1 MASERATIVR
11 DGRLINAGGNRAEP
25 VDILILGDT
34 IAEVGA
40 PGLVAPADAIA
51 IEASNRLMHPGLI
64 NAHMHGHG
72 NLAKGMGDRWTLELL
87 LAAAPWISGGRTLE
101 DKYLTTYVGAI
112 EMLLKGCTAC
122 YDLTVEFPLPSV
134 EGLEACGRAYADAG
148 MRTVLAPM
156 VAEFSFYEAIP
167 GLLDAMP
174 LALQK
179 EVERLR
185 LAPGDA
191 TLNAMRQSM
200 QGWKFDRASVR
211 PAVAPTIP
219 HHCSD
224 DFMRKCAAMAREFD
238 VPLHSHVLESKA
250 QAIVGL
256 KRYGKTPVV
265 HLQDLGLLGPDFTVG
280 HGVWLDQ
287 DDMQRLGDHGSSV
300 AHNPGSN
307 MRLGNGLADVR
318 GMLERKVNVAIGTD
332 GANCSDN
339 LNMYESMRLASMVS
353 KTQGPDTDRWLT
365 TGEVFAAAT
374 ERSARAL
381 GRAHTL
387 GRIAPGYKADIVF
400 LDLHNVNW
408 LPFNNTVNQ
417 LVHTED
423 GTAVHS
429 VMVGG
434 RRLVEDGRLVGV
446 DMVALARRVEEARA
460 RLEGVTA
467 PNKQLFERVEHVVN
481 SFCPGLAKMPY
492 HVDRFGG
499 GHHGHEHASWL
510 HRV

>member
-1 MASERATIVR
+1 MADKRATVIR
-11 DGRLINAGGNRAEP
+11 GGRLVGTGGRRAELA
-25 VDILILGDT
+25 DILIVGDSV
-34 IAEVGA
+34 AEVGPA
-40 PGLVAPADAIA
+40 GLAAPADAIVIDA
-51 IEASNRLMHPGLI
+51 RDRLMHPGLI
-64 NAHMHGHG
+64 NAHTHGHG

-87 LAAAPWISGGRTLE
+87 LAAGPWITGSRTLE
-101 DKYLTTYVGAI
+101 DKYLSTYVGAI

-134 EGLEACGRAYADAG
+134 DGLDACGRAYADAG
-148 MRTVLAPM
+148 MRAVLAPM
-156 VAEFSFYEAIP
+156 VAEFSFFESIP
-167 GLLDAMP
+167 GLIDALPPAM
-174 LALQK
+174 QK

-185 LAPGDA
+185 LAPSDA

-200 QGWKFDRASVR
+200 QSWAFDREYIR

-224 DFMRKCAAMAREFD
+224 DFMRKCATLAREFA
-238 VPLHSHVLESKA
+238 VGLHSHVQESKA
-250 QAIVGL
+250 QVMVGL
-256 KRYGKTPVV
+256 KRYGKTQTA

-280 HGVWLDQ
+280 HGVWLDH
-287 DDMQRLGDHGSSV
+287 DDMSRLGDHGASV

-307 MRLGNGLADVR
+307 MRLGNGLADIR
-318 GMLERKVNVAIGTD
+318 AMLERKVNVGIGTD

-374 ERSARAL
+374 EGSARAL
-381 GRAHTL
+381 GFGDRL
-387 GRIAPGYKADIVF
+387 GRIAPGYKADIVL

-408 LPFNNTVNQ
+408 MPFNDAVNQ

-423 GTAVHS
+423 GSAVRS
-429 VMVGG
+429 VMIG
-434 RRLVEDGRLVGV
+434 GRLVVEDSRMVGV
-446 DMVALARRVEEARA
+446 NMAALARRVEEARA
-460 RLEGVTA
+460 RLEGATL
-467 PNKQLFERVEHVVN
+467 PNRQLFERVEQVVN

-492 HVDRFGG
+492 HIDRFGG
-499 GHHGHEHASWL
+499 GHHGHEHADWA
-510 HRV
+510 RRR

>member
-1 MASERATIVR
+1 MKQPAKIIRG
-11 DGRLINAGGNRAEP
+11 GRLINAGDRRADAA
-25 VDILILGDT
+25 DILIAGDS
-34 IAEVGA
+34 IAEVGP
-40 PGLVAPADAIA
+40 PGLPAPADAIVIDA
-51 IEASNRLMHPGLI
+51 RDRLLHPGLI

-87 LAAAPWISGGRTLE
+87 LAAGPWITGSRTLE
-101 DKYLTTYVGAI
+101 DKYLSTHVGAI

-134 EGLEACGRAYADAG
+134 EGLDACGRAYADAG
-148 MRTVLAPM
+148 MRAVLAPM
-156 VAEFSFYEAIP
+156 VAELSFYEAIP
-167 GLLDAMP
+167 GLLEALP
-174 LALQK
+174 PALQK

-185 LAPGDA
+185 LAPGEA

-200 QGWKFDRASVR
+200 QGWAFDRAQVR

-224 DFMRKCAAMAREFD
+224 DFMRKCATLAREFD
-238 VPLHSHVLESKA
+238 VGLHSHVQESKA
-250 QAIVGL
+250 QVMVGL
-256 KRYGKTPVV
+256 KRYGKTQTA
-265 HLQDLGLLGPDFTVG
+265 HLEDLGLLGPDFTVG
-280 HGVWLDQ
+280 HGVWLDH
-287 DDMQRLGDHGSSV
+287 DDMQRLGDHGASV

-318 GMLERKVNVAIGTD
+318 AMLERKVNVGIGTD

-365 TGEVFAAAT
+365 TGEVLAAAT
-374 ERSARAL
+374 QGSARAL
-381 GRAHTL
+381 GFGDRL

-408 LPFNNTVNQ
+408 LPFNNAVNQ

-423 GTAVHS
+423 GAAVHS

-434 RRLVEDGRLVGV
+434 RMVVEDRRVTGV
-446 DMVALARRVEEARA
+446 DMAALARRVEETRA
-460 RLEGVTA
+460 RLESATR
-467 PNKQLFERVEHVVN
+467 PNKQLFEQVEQVVN

-499 GHHGHEHASWL
+499 GHHGHAHAAWVKR
-510 HRV
+510 H

>member
-1 MASERATIVR
+1 MANERATIVR
-11 DGRLINAGGNRAEP
+11 GGRLINAGDHRAETA
-25 VDILILGDT
+25 DILIVGDT

-40 PGLVAPADAIA
+40 PGLAAPPDAVAVDAR
-51 IEASNRLMHPGLI
+51 NRLMHPGLI

-87 LAAAPWISGGRTLE
+87 LAAGPWISGGRTLE

-148 MRTVLAPM
+148 MRAVLAPM
-156 VAEFSFYEAIP
+156 VAEFSFYQAIP
-167 GLLDAMP
+167 GLFDVLP
-174 LALQK
+174 PALQK
-179 EVERLR
+179 EVERLQV
-185 LAPGDA
+185 APGET
-191 TLNAMRQSM
+191 TLAAMTQALRD
-200 QGWKFDRASVR
+200 WKFDREYIR

-224 DFMRKCAAMAREFD
+224 DFMRKCATLARD
-238 VPLHSHVLESKA
+238 HGAGLHSHVQESKA
-250 QAIVGL
+250 QVIVGL
-256 KRYGKTPVV
+256 KRYGKTQTA
-265 HLQDLGLLGPDFTVG
+265 HLEDLGLLGPDFTVG
-280 HGVWLDQ
+280 HGVWLDH
-287 DDMQRLGDHGSSV
+287 DDMQRLGDHGASV

-307 MRLGNGLADVR
+307 LRLGNGLADIR
-318 GMLERKVNVAIGTD
+318 AMLDRKVNVGIGTD
-332 GANCSDN
+332 GASCSDN

-353 KTQGPDTDRWLT
+353 KTQGPDTDRWLA

-374 ERSARAL
+374 EGSARAL
-381 GRAHTL
+381 GFGDKL

-408 LPFNNTVNQ
+408 LPFNNAVNQ

-423 GTAVHS
+423 GTAVRS

-434 RRLVEDGRLVGV
+434 RMVVENRRMVGV
-446 DMVALARRVEEARA
+446 DMAALARRVEDARA
-460 RLEGVTA
+460 RLEAVTA
-467 PNKQLFERVEHVVN
+467 PNKQLFERVEQIVN

-499 GHHGHEHASWL
+499 GHHRHEHAAWL
-510 HRV
+510 HRA

>member
-1 MASERATIVR
+1 MASERATIIR
-11 DGRLINAGGNRAEP
+11 GGRLINTGGHRAEA
-25 VDILILGDT
+25 VDILIVGDI
-34 IAEVGA
+34 IAELGA
-40 PGLVAPADAIA
+40 PGFAAPGDAVPIDA
-51 IEASNRLMHPGLI
+51 RNRLMHPGLI

-87 LAAAPWISGGRTLE
+87 LAAGPWISGGRTLE
-101 DKYLTTYVGAI
+101 DKYLTTYIGAI

-174 LALQK
+174 PALQK

-191 TLNAMRQSM
+191 TLKAMRQSM
-200 QGWKFDRASVR
+200 QGWKFDRGTVR

-224 DFMRKCAAMAREFD
+224 DFMRKCAALAREFD
-238 VPLHSHVLESKA
+238 VPLHSHVLESKT

-256 KRYGKTPVV
+256 KRYGKTTIA

-280 HGVWLDQ
+280 HGVWLDR

-307 MRLGNGLADVR
+307 MRLGNGLADIR
-318 GMLERKVNVAIGTD
+318 GMLERKVNVGIGTD

-365 TGEVFAAAT
+365 TGEVLTAAT
-374 ERSARAL
+374 EGSARAL
-381 GRAHTL
+381 GFGDKL
-387 GRIAPGYKADIVF
+387 GRIARGYKADIVF

-408 LPFNNTVNQ
+408 LPFNNAMNQ

-423 GTAVHS
+423 GSAVHS

-434 RRLVEDGRLVGV
+434 RLVVEDRRLAAV
-446 DMVALARRVEEARA
+446 DMASLARRVEEARA
-460 RLEGVTA
+460 RLEETSL
-467 PNKQLFERVEHVVN
+467 PNKQLFEQVEHVVN

-499 GHHGHEHASWL
+499 GHHGHEHAAYS
-510 HRV
+510 H

>member
-1 MASERATIVR
+1 MANERATIVR
-11 DGRLINAGGNRAEP
+11 GGRLINAGGNHAEP
-25 VDILILGDT
+25 ADILILGDT
-34 IAEVGA
+34 IAEVGV
-40 PGLVAPADAIA
+40 PGLAAPADAIA
-51 IEASNRLMHPGLI
+51 IDASNRLMHPGLI

-87 LAAAPWISGGRTLE
+87 LAAGPWISGGRTLQ

-148 MRTVLAPM
+148 MRVVLAPM

-174 LALQK
+174 PALQK

-224 DFMRKCAAMAREFD
+224 DFMRNCAAMAREFD

-256 KRYGKTPVV
+256 KRYGKTPIA

-280 HGVWLDQ
+280 HGVWLDH

-318 GMLERKVNVAIGTD
+318 GMLERKVNVGIGTD

-365 TGEVFAAAT
+365 TGEVLTAAT
-374 ERSARAL
+374 EGSARAL
-381 GRAHTL
+381 GFIDKL
-387 GRIAPGYKADIVF
+387 GRIAAGYKADIVF
-400 LDLHNVNW
+400 LHLHNVNW
-408 LPFNNTVNQ
+408 LPFNNAVNQ

-423 GTAVHS
+423 GAAVHS

-434 RRLVEDGRLVGV
+434 RMVVEDRRVLGV
-446 DMVALARRVEEARA
+446 DMSALARRVEEARA
-460 RLEGVTA
+460 RLEEASA
-467 PNKQLFERVEHVVN
+467 PNKQLFEKVEHVVN

-499 GHHGHEHASWL
+499 GHHAHSHAAYT
-510 HRV
+510 H

>member
-1 MASERATIVR
+1 MANERATIVR
-11 DGRLINAGGNRAEP
+11 GGRLINAGGNRAEP

-34 IAEVGA
+34 ITEVGA
-40 PGLVAPADAIA
+40 PGLAAPADAIA
-51 IEASNRLMHPGLI
+51 IDATSRLMHPGLI

-87 LAAAPWISGGRTLE
+87 LAAGPWISGGRTLE

-122 YDLTVEFPLPSV
+122 YDLTVEFPLPSP
-134 EGLEACGRAYADAG
+134 EGLDACGRAYADAG
-148 MRTVLAPM
+148 MRAVLAPM

-167 GLLDAMP
+167 GLLDALP
-174 LALQK
+174 PPLQK

-191 TLNAMRQSM
+191 TLNAMRDALH
-200 QGWKFDRASVR
+200 GWSFDRARVS

-224 DFMRKCAAMAREFD
+224 DFMRHCAVLAREFE
-238 VPLHSHVLESKA
+238 VGLHSHVQESKA
-250 QAIVGL
+250 QVMVGL
-256 KRYGKTPVV
+256 KRYGKTQTA
-265 HLQDLGLLGPDFTVG
+265 HLQDLGLLGPSFTVA
-280 HGVWLDQ
+280 HGVWLDD

-307 MRLGNGLADVR
+307 MRLGNGLADTR
-318 GMLERKVNVAIGTD
+318 GMLDRKVNLAIGTD

-339 LNMYESMRLASMVS
+339 QNMYESMRLASMVS

-365 TGEVFAAAT
+365 TGEVLTAAT
-374 ERSARAL
+374 EGSARAL
-381 GRAHTL
+381 GFGDKL

-408 LPFNNTVNQ
+408 LPFNNAVNQ

-423 GTAVHS
+423 GAAVHS

-434 RRLVEDGRLVGV
+434 RMVVKDRCVVGL
-446 DMVALARRVEEARA
+446 DMAALARRVEEARA
-460 RLEGVTA
+460 RLEEATA
-467 PNKQLFERVEHVVN
+467 PNRQLFERVEQVVN

>member
-1 MASERATIVR
+1 MAEQRATIIR
-11 DGRLINAGGNRAEP
+11 GGRLINAGDNRAEAAD
-25 VDILILGDT
+25 VLITGDT

-40 PGLVAPADAIA
+40 PGLAAPADAIVIDA
-51 IEASNRLMHPGLI
+51 RDRLIHPGLI

-87 LAAAPWISGGRTLE
+87 LAAGPWITGGRTLE
-101 DKYLTTYVGAI
+101 DKYLSTYVGAI

-134 EGLEACGRAYADAG
+134 EGLDACGRAYADAG
-148 MRTVLAPM
+148 MRAVLAPM
-156 VAEFSFYEAIP
+156 VAELSFYEAIP
-167 GLLDAMP
+167 GLLDALP
-174 LALQK
+174 PALQK

-191 TLNAMRQSM
+191 TLAAMRQSM
-200 QGWKFDRASVR
+200 QNWKFDRASVR

-224 DFMRKCAAMAREFD
+224 GFMRQCAALAREFD
-238 VPLHSHVLESKA
+238 VGLHSHVQESKA
-250 QAIVGL
+250 QVMVGL
-256 KRYGKTPVV
+256 KRYGKTQTA
-265 HLQDLGLLGPDFTVG
+265 HLADLGLLGPDFTVG
-280 HGVWLDQ
+280 HGVWLDH
-287 DDMQRLGDHGSSV
+287 DDMQRLGDHGASV

-318 GMLERKVNVAIGTD
+318 AMLERKVNVGIGTD

-365 TGEVFAAAT
+365 TGEVLSAAT
-374 ERSARAL
+374 EGSARAL
-381 GRAHTL
+381 GFGDRL
-387 GRIAPGYKADIVF
+387 GRIAAGYKADIVV
-400 LDLHNVNW
+400 LDLHTVNW
-408 LPFNNTVNQ
+408 MPFNNAVNQ

-423 GTAVHS
+423 GAAVHS

-434 RRLVEDGRLVGV
+434 RMVVEDRRVIGV
-446 DMVALARRVEEARA
+446 DMAALARRVEETRA
-460 RLEGVTA
+460 RLEGATL

-499 GHHGHEHASWL
+499 GHHGHAHGAWVK
-510 HRV
+510 RD